1 MVALAAGTTAVTSIP
16 MDMESTPTHQCN
28 HRATPPC
35 SNAVPPWLLLQP
47 THHLQPPC
55 LKYLQNS
62 CNYSSLFPHHCC
74 YGYYR
79 CIHYPCHCLGFPP
92 AQAPLQVQPSL
103 LLNHP
108 IPSLAC
114 YNTLQNKPATKS
126 TEASQ
131 PTPALAPNP
140 KLKDPITTKTRST
153 MICSFPSSY
162 ETTWR
167 QQLFNASV
175 SWISS
180 NSSTL
185 SIR

>member
-1 MVALAAGTTAVTSIP
+1 MQPQGHTTLQQCSTTMAPAAANTPSTTP
-16 MDMESTPTHQCN
+16 LLK
-28 HRATPPC
+28 
-35 SNAVPPWLLLQP
+35 VPPKLLQLLQSLPSPLLLWLLQVHPLP
-47 THHLQPPC
+47 LPLPW
-55 LKYLQNS
+55 
-62 CNYSSLFPHHCC
+62 
-74 YGYYR
+74 
-79 CIHYPCHCLGFPP
+79 FPP

-185 SIR
+185 SMR